1 MSAKL
6 KMRVNQLDKFISM
19 LNEMEILIKFRA
31 MRTYEIIKELSSQES
46 FSDFLFLEKLSGYI
60 TDENDDI
67 NEYWKKTAS
76 EVLFLTES
84 DKWIVISVGEQIG
97 TTDADGQISMLQMN
111 KSMAENNLY
120 EAREDFRIRG
130 KMLRTL
136 WGLSGLAAGIMI
148 I

>member
-1 MSAKL
+1 MSARL

-31 MRTYEIIKELSSQES
+31 MRTCEIIKELSLQES
-46 FSDFLFLEKLSGYI
+46 FSDFLFLKKLSCCI
-60 TDENDDI
+60 TGENDDI
-67 NEYWKKTAS
+67 NEQWKKVAS
-76 EVLFLTES
+76 EILFLTES

-97 TTDADGQISMLQMN
+97 TTDSDGQISMLRMN
-111 KSMAENNLY
+111 KSMAENNLC